1 MRLGTV
7 TGQVVSTAKHASLS
21 GHTLLIVEPLLAHA
35 DTHPQPFVA
44 VDLVGAG
51 EGEVVLC
58 VDGSGARTP
67 ESTDGTAIDS
77 AIVAIAD
84 SVILAHDVVYSK

>member
-7 TGQVVSTAKHASLS
+7 TGQVVSTAKHPSLS
-21 GHTLLIVEPLLAHA
+21 GHTLLIVAPLLTPA
-35 DTHPQPFVA
+35 DAPPEPFVA

-58 VDGSGARTP
+58 VDGSGARAA
-67 ESTDGTAIDS
+67 ESTDGAVIDS

-84 SVILAHDVVYSK
+84 SVILSHDVVYSK

>member
-7 TGQVVSTAKHASLS
+7 TGQVVATAKHASLS
-21 GHTLLIVEPLLAHA
+21 GHTLLIVEPLLTAA
-35 DTHPQPFVA
+35 DAPPQPFVA

-58 VDGSGARTP
+58 VDGSGSRTA
-67 ESTDGTAIDS
+67 ESTDGAVVDS

-84 SVILAHDVVYSK
+84 SVILAHEVVYSK